1 MLNDE
6 FEYYDRKRQFATAAV
21 QNFAALSD
29 EDSDDL
35 IRRDEAGNILPGRC
49 ACIITYTTD
58 TIDTI
63 DTVDRSDR
71 ISAVVS
77 RPRRGYRSR
86 SCFCLS
92 HLSTGALLALPRF
105 SMRMLM
111 V

>member
-29 EDSDDL
+29 DIDDEDSGGDL

-49 ACIITYTTD
+49 ACIISYTID

-63 DTVDRSDR
+63 DR
-71 ISAVVS
+71 ISAVVR
-77 RPRRGYRSR
+77 RPR
-86 SCFCLS
+86 
-92 HLSTGALLALPRF
+92 
-105 SMRMLM
+105 
-111 V
+111 

>member
-29 EDSDDL
+29 DDIDDEDSMSDHL

-49 ACIITYTTD
+49 ACIITYT
-58 TIDTI
+58 IDTV

-77 RPRRGYRSR
+77 RPR
-86 SCFCLS
+86 
-92 HLSTGALLALPRF
+92 
-105 SMRMLM
+105 
-111 V
+111 

>member
-29 EDSDDL
+29 DDIDDEDSDDL

-49 ACIITYTTD
+49 ACIITYTID

-63 DTVDRSDR
+63 DR
-71 ISAVVS
+71 ISTVVR
-77 RPRRGYRSR
+77 RPR
-86 SCFCLS
+86 
-92 HLSTGALLALPRF
+92 
-105 SMRMLM
+105 
-111 V
+111 